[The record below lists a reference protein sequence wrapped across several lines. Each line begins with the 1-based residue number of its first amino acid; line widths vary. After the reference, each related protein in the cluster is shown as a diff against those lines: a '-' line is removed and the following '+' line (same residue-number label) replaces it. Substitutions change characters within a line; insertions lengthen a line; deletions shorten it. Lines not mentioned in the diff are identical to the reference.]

1 MATDHI
7 DFWFTMGSTYSYLSV
22 MRLVE
27 LERSSGIALQSR
39 RQTSQGA
46 TRQGVEA
53 ERPQYA
59 QGRRPSQFLRCWA
72 RNRGRAAHPRALVL
86 VVGGGSLG
94 ALMLRKNAAG
104 GLA

>member
-1 MATDHI
+1 MASGTVTRYDAS
-7 DFWFTMGSTYSYLSV
+7 FPAMGGGD
-22 MRLVE
+22 E
-27 LERSSGIALQSR
+27 KALQSR

-53 ERPQYA
+53 EGPQCA